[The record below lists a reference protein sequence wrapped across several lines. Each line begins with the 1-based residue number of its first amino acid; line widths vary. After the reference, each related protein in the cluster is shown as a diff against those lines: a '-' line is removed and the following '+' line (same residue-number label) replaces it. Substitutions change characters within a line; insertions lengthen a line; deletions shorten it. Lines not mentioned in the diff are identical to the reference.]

1 MSVSVKRK
9 ENETSS
15 SFLFRA
21 TKRIQR
27 SGILF
32 ETRKKRFYVKRAS
45 KNKRKVKAI
54 HRLTME
60 GYIKKFLKLG
70 YPQNESINM
79 ARRILKGIT
88 RE

>member
-1 MSVSVKRK
+1 MGVIVKRK
-9 ENETSS
+9 ENETSAG
-15 SFLFRA
+15 FLFRA
-21 TKRIQR
+21 TKRIQK

-32 ETRKKRFYVKRAS
+32 ETRKKRFHS
-45 KNKRKVKAI
+45 KKVSKAKRKVKAM

-60 GYIKKFLKLG
+60 GYMKKFLKLG
-70 YPQNESINM
+70 YSQEESINM

>member
-1 MSVSVKRK
+1 MGVTVKRK
-9 ENETSS
+9 ESETAS

-45 KNKRKVKAI
+45 KSKRKVKAI

-60 GYIKKFLKLG
+60 GYMKKFLRLG
-70 YPQNESINM
+70 YSQEESVNM